1 MKTHGIPFLLGLLL
15 LGGMCLLNPSSSV
28 FSSESLATPSLNL
41 EARTASQI
49 RPVLG
54 DIASPAQTPTAPDL
68 SEPTPSPSISEVPA
82 PTPAKEPSTH
92 GAKGFVLRI
101 GRSEIAIGEDVS
113 EEALA
118 QRPGWLPTSARP
130 GEPGTCVLYGHRN
143 RRHFRALE
151 GVEYGQILVL
161 VLPDGSC
168 FSYIVTETEI
178 QNSLSDLTISASDV
192 PELVLVT
199 CYPFHYTGNAPQ
211 KFVVRATLI
220 PERKET
226 ALP

>member
-1 MKTHGIPFLLGLLL
+1 MKAHGIPFLLGLLL
-15 LGGMCLLNPSSSV
+15 LGGICLLNPSSSV
-28 FSSESLATPSLNL
+28 FSSEPLATPSLNL

-54 DIASPAQTPTAPDL
+54 DIAFPAQTPTAPAP
-68 SEPTPSPSISEVPA
+68 SEPTPSPSTSEVPA

-92 GAKGFVLRI
+92 GARGFVLRI

-151 GVEYGQILVL
+151 GVEYGQVLAL

>member
-1 MKTHGIPFLLGLLL
+1 MKTHEIPFLLGLLL

-54 DIASPAQTPTAPDL
+54 DIASPAQTPTAPAP
-68 SEPTPSPSISEVPA
+68 SEPTPSPSILEVPA

-92 GAKGFVLRI
+92 GARGFVLRI

-151 GVEYGQILVL
+151 CVEYGQILVL

-192 PELVLVT
+192 SELVLVT

>member
-15 LGGMCLLNPSSSV
+15 LGGICLLNPSSS
-28 FSSESLATPSLNL
+28 SLEPSATPSLNL
-41 EARTASQI
+41 EERTASQI

-54 DIASPAQTPTAPDL
+54 DIAFPAQTPTAPDL

-92 GAKGFVLRI
+92 GARGFVLRI

-130 GEPGTCVLYGHRN
+130 GEPGTCLLYGHRN

-151 GVEYGQILVL
+151 GVEYGQVLAL